1 MKQES
6 SILQVLESVLHRV
19 SAFIA
24 NKLKKR
30 FYIYVA
36 VLFSIAAILDATVF
50 HLISTMN
57 AKTFDLMI
65 RHRIVKPMPDK
76 EIIIVDIDESSLNA
90 MAKEY
95 GRWPWPRQVLGEFL
109 ENLEKHHPQAVV
121 FDILFSD
128 ADVFNTDSD
137 AYFNSAIK
145 STDNTFFPML
155 RLSEDN
161 DRLSEL
167 MPWKVPG
174 VTKIEDEPQQ
184 EKAVALI
191 LPHFS
196 AALAGNRLGT
206 HNIYPDKDG
215 IARHYRIYRDDYGW
229 KIPSLPLRIAQ
240 ELKFP
245 LPEEHDV
252 LLNWRGKPFTYRYV
266 SFSGVYADFL
276 NEYRKRPQNEFTN
289 KIVIIGSTAPSL
301 FDIKATP
308 MDRLYPGV
316 EILATA
322 IDNLKHNDYLRV
334 PQSYIPYLLLALVI
348 VWATALG
355 FFLDVDLAR
364 FDRAFGLS
372 QVILV
377 AISYA
382 SINFTTT
389 YIDLTGPV
397 TIGLAY
403 FSIARVYASA
413 TEKALETDVVIS
425 QCTGAYAGRGVLM
438 LVQIMSG
445 GTSADEGLLRR
456 IRIELKRTGTLP
468 KNVDYVKGKQKGVWN
483 LLEGMIVISWTCPLR
498 DEGQRA
504 QITSDIN
511 SIAARLDP
519 LVRRYTKNSDC
530 RVSHIV
536 HEGLLEG
543 CETGETRAAWKLLLA
558 EGMERLYREKS
569 V

>member
-1 MKQES
+1 
-6 SILQVLESVLHRV
+6 L

-24 NKLKKR
+24 NKLRNR
-30 FYIYVA
+30 FYICLA
-36 VLFSIAAILDATVF
+36 VLFSVAAILDATVF

-57 AKTFDLMI
+57 NETFDLRI
-65 RHRIVKPMPDK
+65 RQRIVKPTADK
-76 EIIIVDIDESSLNA
+76 EIIIVDIDEASLNA
-90 MAKEY
+90 MAKDY

-109 ENLEKHHPQAVV
+109 ENIEKQQPRAVV

-128 ADVFNTDSD
+128 ADVYNPDSD
-137 AYFNSAIK
+137 TYFNSAIEG
-145 STDNTFFPML
+145 TNNTFFPML

-174 VTKIEDEPQQ
+174 VTKIDDEPQQ

-191 LPHFS
+191 LPHFQ
-196 AALAGNRLGT
+196 AALAGGRLGT

-229 KIPSLPLRIAQ
+229 KIPSLPFRIAQ
-240 ELKFP
+240 ELKLP
-245 LPEEHDV
+245 LPEEQDV
-252 LLNWRGKPFTYRYV
+252 LLNWRGKPFTYRFV
-266 SFSGVYADFL
+266 SFSDVYADFL
-276 NEYRKRPQNEFTN
+276 KESRKRPQDEFTG

-334 PQSYIPYLLLALVI
+334 PQSYIPYLILALLI
-348 VWATALG
+348 VWVTAMG
-355 FFLDVDLAR
+355 FFLNFDLAK
-364 FDRAFGLS
+364 FDRGFGLS
-372 QVILV
+372 QVLLV
-377 AISYA
+377 TVSYA

-397 TIGLAY
+397 TIGLAF
-403 FSIARVYASA
+403 FSIARVYAAA
-413 TEKALETDVVIS
+413 TEKALDADVVIS
-425 QCTGAYAGRGVLM
+425 KCTGADARRGVLM
-438 LVQIMSG
+438 LVQILSG
-445 GTSADEGLLRR
+445 GTSANEQLIRR
-456 IRIELKRTGTLP
+456 IRTDLKRTGTLP
-468 KNVDYVKGKQKGVWN
+468 KNVDYVKGEQKGVWN
-483 LLEGMIVISWTCPLR
+483 LLEGMMVISWTCPLN

-504 QITSDIN
+504 RITADSKAIT
-511 SIAARLDP
+511 AKLVPLARK
-519 LVRRYTKNSDC
+519 YTKNTDC
-530 RVSHIV
+530 SVSYVV
-536 HEGLLEG
+536 HEGVLER
-543 CETGETRAAWKLLLA
+543 CETDENRAAWKLLLA